1 MNIKWLYLFW
11 SGMDLL
17 YVGRFCYL
25 GFSQGRIPFYSDIQ
39 SFFLLS
45 TEHSSVSILLF
56 WLSLVLNVSI
66 IFSMLLFFCNSSRV
80 LYIVYV
86 QTPLR
91 LLLAVPS
98 IPFLLWFAKTSGAT
112 SATLL
117 FVLLL
122 LSEIIKLCSFYF
134 RGEACSGLK

>member
-11 SGMDLL
+11 GGMDLL

-25 GFSQGRIPFYSDIQ
+25 GFSQGKIPFYSDIQ
-39 SFFLLS
+39 SFLMLS
-45 TEHSSVSILLF
+45 AEHGSVSTLFF

-66 IFSMLLFFCNSSRV
+66 IFSMLLFFFKSSKV
-80 LYIVYV
+80 PYLVYV

-91 LLLAVPS
+91 LLFAVPS

-122 LSEIIKLCSFYF
+122 LSEIIKLCSIYS
-134 RGEACSGLK
+134 RGKLVRA